1 MPLDTA
7 LTVYTVIA
15 VAITILLV
23 VALHYLEPEFQS
35 SWRML
40 SEYSLGKYGILM
52 RLAFIIGSS
61 AVAATGVVLWP
72 TVGWAAVGLIIVA
85 LGSFGAAFVDTD
97 PITTP
102 LGQKTRKNA
111 IHQALGS
118 LFILRFPIA
127 ATIAGIFAGPIL
139 GWASILPWVGL
150 VWFMTATLRN
160 AQPGGVGSP
169 EVKIG
174 WPNRFNML
182 AYLAWVVL
190 AVTVT

>member
-1 MPLDTA
+1 MTVETVLP
-7 LTVYTVIA
+7 VYTVIA
-15 VAITILLV
+15 VVVTILLV

-40 SEYSLGKYGILM
+40 SEYSLGKYGIVM
-52 RLAFIIGSS
+52 RIVFIIGAS
-61 AVAATGVVLWP
+61 AVASAGVVLW
-72 TVGWAAVGLIIVA
+72 TSIGWAAVGLILVA
-85 LGSFGAAFVDTD
+85 LGPLGAAFVDTD

-102 LGQKTRKNA
+102 LSEKSRNNT
-111 IHQALGS
+111 IHQAFGS
-118 LFILRFPIA
+118 LFILGFPIA
-127 ATIAGIFAGPIL
+127 ATVAGIFSGPL
-139 GWASILPWVGL
+139 LAWASILPWSGL
-150 VWFMTATLRN
+150 VWFMTATLRQ

-190 AVTVT
+190 AVIAA